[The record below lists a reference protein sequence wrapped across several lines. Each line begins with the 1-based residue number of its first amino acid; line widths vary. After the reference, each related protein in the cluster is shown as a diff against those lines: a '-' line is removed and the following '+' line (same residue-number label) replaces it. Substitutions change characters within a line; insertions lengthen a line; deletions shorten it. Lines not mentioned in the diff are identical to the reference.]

1 MSSRKSNNNRSRRQ
15 FLGQAS
21 AAAGAAAFM
30 GAYAS
35 GANANEFTYKAM
47 PIAKAKPRRRLGKDD
62 PIRIGVVGPG
72 GMGTGHCD
80 AYGRFVRD
88 GKENIEVVALCD
100 VCDPRAQNAANM
112 LKSKYD
118 MNVDK
123 IYRHHEDLMAR
134 DDIDAVLVATTEH
147 WHGKIAEDAL
157 LSGKDVYCEK
167 PMTLRLDQALRLYD
181 VVKANPQQ
189 IFQVG
194 TQMIML
200 PKYIEAQKL
209 IADGYIGKPT
219 SSQTS
224 YCRNNKDGEWL
235 YYGIDPKW
243 EPGVNM
249 DWKRWCGD
257 IGQIPWNPEIYAR
270 WRRYKNYSTGIIGDL
285 LVHVITPMIMALDMG
300 WPTRVTASGGHYVDK
315 VMENHDQVNLTVEF
329 EKEHTMVIAGST
341 SNSVG
346 LETLIRGHKAN
357 IYLNSRHCVVRPERH
372 WVDEI
377 DEQTIQCPDIGN
389 DQDQLRLNWMKSIRS
404 REPAISNVDLATK
417 VMVIVDLATRSMWN
431 GHAYSYDS
439 HTRTAAKI

>member
-1 MSSRKSNNNRSRRQ
+1 MSRRKSNQSRRQ
-15 FLGQAS
+15 FLTQAS

-35 GANANEFTYKAM
+35 GANANKFTYERK
-47 PIAKAKPRRRLGKDD
+47 PIAKARSRRRIGKND

-72 GMGTGHCD
+72 GMGTGHCK
-80 AYGRFVRD
+80 AFGQFVHD

-100 VCDPRAQNAANM
+100 VCDLRAQNAADM

-118 MNVDK
+118 MHVDK

-134 DDIDAVLVATTEH
+134 DDIDAVLIATTEH

-167 PMTLRLDQALRLYD
+167 PMTLRLDQALRIYD

-194 TQMIML
+194 TQKIML
-200 PKYIEAQKL
+200 PKYLKAQKL

-224 YCRNNKDGEWL
+224 FCRNSKDGEWL
-235 YYGIDPKW
+235 YYDIDSKW

-249 DWKRWCGD
+249 DWERWCGD
-257 IGQIPWNPEIYAR
+257 IGLIPWNPEIYAR

-315 VMENHDQVNLTVEF
+315 VMENHDQVNLTIEF
-329 EKEHTMVIAGST
+329 EREHTMIVAGAT
-341 SNSVG
+341 SNSLG

-357 IYLNSRHCVVRPERH
+357 IYLNGRHCVVRPERH
-372 WVDEI
+372 WVDDI

-389 DQDQLRLNWMKSIRS
+389 DQDQLRLNWLSSIRS

-431 GHAYSYDS
+431 GHAYSYDP